1 MTPSPQLLSNEIE
14 DFAEGGG
21 LYPGGT
27 GFLEE
32 VSYRL
37 WDYNGTKPKDSFC
50 SAYLRFRPIDG
61 SNSGKVVEQY
71 YSIGSSSDFVPDPT
85 GGHLLALK
93 GKQPT
98 NSTNWGHFLKVLRDN
113 CGLEKGR
120 LSTNS
125 GIRVMERGIVTLVQ
139 VDQLYQGDDQLPATP
154 LPPGQAAGKKPYK
167 HKTLI
172 PTRAVFQWDPNYGN
186 VTRNL
191 QMPPSPP
198 PPQQGAYQPPP
209 PQFQQPAYQPPPQQQ
224 QPMYQQPANGAPMSM
239 APAMAQAPVQ
249 QSAPMA
255 NGDYSLASVIRSL
268 LAENGGSLSVAEL
281 PAKVLLKLSPPVD
294 RSIRVNVSKE
304 SKDVAM
310 LTAIAQAN
318 GWTLSGDDLIG

>member
-1 MTPSPQLLSNEIE
+1 MTPSPQLVSNEIE

-50 SAYLRFRPIDG
+50 AAYIRFRPIDG
-61 SNSGKVVEQY
+61 SNQGKVVEQY
-71 YSIGSSSDFVPDPT
+71 YSIASSSDYVPDPT
-85 GGHLLALK
+85 GGHLLSLK
-93 GKQPT
+93 GAKPKD
-98 NSTNWGHFLKVLRDN
+98 STNWGHFLKVLRDN

-139 VDQLYQGDDQLPATP
+139 VDQLYQGDDQLPATQ

-172 PTRAVFQWDPNYGN
+172 PTRAVFHWDPNYAN
-186 VTRNL
+186 VTRNV
-191 QMPPSPP
+191 QMPPP

-209 PQFQQPAYQPPPQQQ
+209 PQFQQPAYQPPPPPQQQ
-224 QPMYQQPANGAPMSM
+224 FQPPPPNGAP
-239 APAMAQAPVQ
+239 APMAQAPVQ

-268 LAENGGSLSVAEL
+268 LAENGGSLSVSQL
-281 PAKVLLKLSPPVD
+281 PAQVLHKLAPPID
-294 RSIRVNVSKE
+294 RTIRVNVSKE
-304 SKDVAM
+304 SKDLAM
-310 LTAIAQAN
+310 LAAIAQAN